1 MENLERPKDSKE
13 FREQQAERM
22 ITFLDRIH
30 AYEYTQ
36 ELLSKIHVGDNEGEK
51 FSFEDFRNFLIRIN
65 GIARDIPIKKR
76 KPDGYGVLLSGF
88 VGEVLVPKHEDK
100 ENLLEYAYS
109 KIGYLKN
116 SGDEAYMLPAVINA
130 VHFFADGN
138 GRTGRIFHVLLTE
151 FNSPDDLK
159 KALHSV
165 VGLYGSETVDVNPHF
180 VQVDLQKIVT
190 LRHGIQF
197 EGNGW
202 EPLLPAGMTGAIA
215 NIEKPETPAA
225 QEFMNLNKSDQLYCF
240 ISAYNFLKERN
251 LISRVVYMPRNG
263 EMLNQMPINL

>member
-116 SGDEAYMLPAVINA
+116 SGDEAYMLPAVINEQ
-130 VHFFADGN
+130 FA
-138 GRTGRIFHVLLTE
+138 ILLW
-151 FNSPDDLK
+151 S
-159 KALHSV
+159 
-165 VGLYGSETVDVNPHF
+165 
-180 VQVDLQKIVT
+180 VT
-190 LRHGIQF
+190 LNIKSTGVVVT
-197 EGNGW
+197 
-202 EPLLPAGMTGAIA
+202 LLSLLG
-215 NIEKPETPAA
+215 
-225 QEFMNLNKSDQLYCF
+225 
-240 ISAYNFLKERN
+240 AYNVTFGAVVSAAVKVMLKGQTSLLSE
-251 LISRVVYMPRNG
+251 
-263 EMLNQMPINL
+263 